1 MEGNGFH
8 MNPFV
13 ESVFGTKQ
21 GFHGMSHTVWAIRYG
36 HLVNLAI
43 VRASYALEQVNSI
56 LKDPFTGRLSLYFGF
71 HGGGT
76 CGELRGNKKS
86 AGLK

>member
-21 GFHGMSHTVWAIRYG
+21 GFHGMSHTVWPSGQPRHFESKLCSG
-36 HLVNLAI
+36 VSKFNF
-43 VRASYALEQVNSI
+43 EG
-56 LKDPFTGRLSLYFGF
+56 PF
-71 HGGGT
+71 
-76 CGELRGNKKS
+76 
-86 AGLK
+86 